1 MQYLERVQSG
11 IDYIEENLDKPM
23 SLTEISAH
31 ADMSHWHF
39 QRIFKALT
47 NETLKSYVRSR
58 RIANS
63 MDTLFDK
70 SRSILDV
77 AVASGFESH
86 ESYTRAFQRLFGY
99 SPSDYRD
106 QAQQR
111 LITKKP
117 RFDQCYL
124 ENLNKNISL
133 EPRFYTSKE
142 RVFVGIKSQVKGV
155 ESDKA
160 NIAEKL
166 PELWEAFIP
175 RVHEI
180 DNVVDGT
187 FYGVIS
193 VEENHEGHMRLH
205 YMACAEVSSVCN
217 LPLGMAST
225 RLEKQDYAEFRH
237 TGKSD
242 EEDFNQTISYI
253 YSSWL
258 LQSNKKH
265 TYAPD
270 IETYG
275 PEFKYQSS
283 DSIVYY
289 AVPIAPI
296 N

>member
-1 MQYLERVQSG
+1 MQYLQRIQSG
-11 IDYIEENLDKPM
+11 IDYIENNLDKTM
-23 SLTEISAH
+23 LLAEVSAH
-31 ADMSHWHF
+31 AEMSHWHF

-63 MDTLFDK
+63 MDILFDK
-70 SRSILDV
+70 RHSILDV

-111 LITKKP
+111 LITKKA
-117 RFDQCYL
+117 RFDQSYL

-133 EPRFYTSKE
+133 EPTFYTSKA
-142 RVFVGIKSQVKGV
+142 RILVGVKSQVIGI

-166 PELWEAFIP
+166 PKLWGDFIP
-175 RVHEI
+175 RENEI
-180 DNVVDGT
+180 NNIVDDVR
-187 FYGVIS
+187 YGIIS
-193 VEENHEGHMRLH
+193 VEENEQGQKRLH
-205 YMACAEVSSVCN
+205 YMACAEVSSVEN
-217 LPLGMAST
+217 LPEGMSSMHLA
-225 RLEKQDYAEFRH
+225 KQDYAEFKH
-237 TGKSD
+237 TGKVD
-242 EEDFNQTISYI
+242 VNDFNQTISYI
-253 YSSWL
+253 YSNWL

-270 IETYG
+270 VEIYG
-275 PEFKYQSS
+275 SEFNYQSD
-283 DSIVYY
+283 DSVVYY
-289 AVPIAPI
+289 AIPIAPI
-296 N
+296 S

>member
-1 MQYLERVQSG
+1 MQYLQKIQSG
-11 IDYIEENLDKPM
+11 IDYIEDNLDKPM
-23 SLTEISAH
+23 ALTEISAH
-31 ADMSHWHF
+31 VDMSHWHF

-58 RIANS
+58 RIASS
-63 MDTLFDK
+63 MDMLFDK
-70 SRSILDV
+70 SCSILDV

-106 QAQQR
+106 QALQR
-111 LITKKP
+111 LITKKA
-117 RFDQCYL
+117 RFDQPYL

-133 EPRFYTSKE
+133 EPTFYSSKE
-142 RVFVGIKSQVKGV
+142 RILVGLKSQVIGI

-166 PELWEAFIP
+166 PELWGRFIP

-180 DNVVDGT
+180 DNIVDDIR
-187 FYGVIS
+187 YGIIS
-193 VEENHEGHMRLH
+193 VEENQQGQKRLH
-205 YMACAEVSSVCN
+205 YMACAEVSAVAN
-217 LPLGMAST
+217 LPKGMASM
-225 RLEKQDYAEFRH
+225 RLAKQDYAEFKY
-237 TGKSD
+237 TGKVNV
-242 EEDFNQTISYI
+242 EDFNQTISYI
-253 YSSWL
+253 YSNWL

-270 IETYG
+270 VETYG
-275 PEFKYQSS
+275 PEFDYQSAHS
-283 DSIVYY
+283 VVYY
-289 AVPIAPI
+289 AIPIAAI